1 MVISAFYISFGKNI
15 ISSTLNMLILLL
27 SASGIYVML
36 NSELFALINIL
47 LFSGII
53 VVLLIFFPN
62 IGDISS
68 GDEMPMPKSHYLSI
82 LVIGILSSLL
92 TSLVSSTRWPVIDIN
107 YEFNTFMLIFIKY
120 LPVII
125 LMAVLGS
132 VMISSLSVL
141 LNRNN
146 PTNK

>member
-1 MVISAFYISFGKNI
+1 MF
-15 ISSTLNMLILLL
+15 ILLL

-36 NSELFALINIL
+36 NSELFALINV
-47 LFSGII
+47 LFVSG
-53 VVLLIFFPN
+53 VMVLLLIFFPN
-62 IGDISS
+62 IMNISVE
-68 GDEMPMPKSHYLSI
+68 DEIPMAKSHYLSI
-82 LVIGILSSLL
+82 IIIGVIGALL
-92 TSLVSSTRWPVIDIN
+92 TSLASSTRWPVIDIN

-141 LNRNN
+141 LNKNN
-146 PTNK
+146 PTDK